1 MKLTKIYDGRTVS
14 EVEEGR
20 KFFIRAEFT
29 ENGHNYVG
37 FKEGDKH
44 RFSRLV
50 IHQNVYK
57 KHYVVRR
64 NSRLEKGML
73 NLIEENENKIKAGGC
88 VKF

>member
-1 MKLTKIYDGRTVS
+1 MKITKIYDGRTVD
-14 EVEEGR
+14 EMYEGR
-20 KFFIRAEFT
+20 KFFIRAEFS

-37 FKEGDKH
+37 FKEGDTY

-64 NSRLEKGML
+64 NSRLEKDML
-73 NLIEENENKIKAGGC
+73 NLIYENEDKIKAGGY

>member
-1 MKLTKIYDGRTVS
+1 MKITKIYDGRTVG
-14 EVEEGR
+14 EMEEGR

-64 NSRLEKGML
+64 NSRLEKDML